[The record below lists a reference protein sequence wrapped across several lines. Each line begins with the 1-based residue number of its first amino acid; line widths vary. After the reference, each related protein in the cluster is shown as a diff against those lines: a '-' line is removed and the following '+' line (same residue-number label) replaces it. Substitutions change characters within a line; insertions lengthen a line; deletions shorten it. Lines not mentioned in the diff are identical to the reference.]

1 MSKHVVDSFEAVPVG
16 KALADQ
22 PTPNFTS
29 IVCTNNQ
36 IVLLADS
43 GLLYAIDWP
52 KEGKMKAGT
61 REIKPVPK
69 LNNIAQISASFG
81 HVMAL
86 RRVESPPFVEW
97 TPEMVGE
104 WMSKIGFSQSYK
116 VCVYGK
122 ISGQVWLDE
131 EDEDK
136 FLSEKFSLDSESDV
150 LKVKT
155 ERRRVKDTST

>member
-1 MSKHVVDSFEAVPVG
+1 
-16 KALADQ
+16 
-22 PTPNFTS
+22 
-29 IVCTNNQ
+29 
-36 IVLLADS
+36 
-43 GLLYAIDWP
+43 
-52 KEGKMKAGT
+52 
-61 REIKPVPK
+61 
-69 LNNIAQISASFG
+69 
-81 HVMAL
+81 MAL